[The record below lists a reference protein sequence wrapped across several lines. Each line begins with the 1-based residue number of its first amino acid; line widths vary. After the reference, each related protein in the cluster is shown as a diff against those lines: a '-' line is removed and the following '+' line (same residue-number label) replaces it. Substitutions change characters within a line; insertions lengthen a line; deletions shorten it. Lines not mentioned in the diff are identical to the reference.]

1 MGEGA
6 GSPVLGSVLLSFH
19 NFLRSRLEER
29 RQNIMC

>member
-6 GSPVLGSVLLSFH
+6 GSPALGSVLLSFH

-29 RQNIMC
+29 RP